1 MATIDRTGITNG
13 SVLDA
18 SHITNII
25 DALDGTNIST
35 DVILGNTQI
44 TGSLNVTAGIT
55 GSILGTA
62 TTASYVLQA
71 VSSSFA
77 TTASYAL
84 NAAGGSGF
92 PYTGSALISGSLE
105 VTTGLLRVSGSA
117 VITGSL
123 LVRGSTTLTGSGIT
137 IVGETDSTNWV
148 GRKDAILN
156 WAEAGGSPNYNGQFV
171 LPLQAPTSP
180 LIGSVYFDAASST
193 LWIWNGSAWVR
204 EALTP

>member
-1 MATIDRTGITNG
+1 MATINRTGITNG
-13 SVLDA
+13 DVLDA

-25 DALDGTNIST
+25 DALDGTSAT
-35 DVILGNTQI
+35 TTVIASGSFS
-44 TGSLNVTAGIT
+44 GSLT
-55 GSILGTA
+55 GHATSATTA

-105 VTTGLLRVSGSA
+105 VTKGLLRVSGSA

-123 LVRGSTTLTGSGIT
+123 LVRGNTNLTGSDIKIDG
-137 IVGETDSTNWV
+137 GTDSTNWV
-148 GRKDAILN
+148 GTKDAIIN
-156 WAEAGGSPNYNGQFV
+156 WAAAGGSPTYNGQFV

-180 LIGSVYFDAASST
+180 LTGSVYFDAAAST

-204 EALTP
+204 ETLTV